1 MNQSY
6 KGFIDRLT
14 YHNPENGY
22 TIARL
27 VVEGQRERIAIVGTL
42 ASIQEGES
50 VEVEGVWTNHPKYGK
65 QFKVEHYKAVYPS
78 TLEGMQ
84 KYLGSG
90 LIKGIGPKSAK
101 RIVDHFG
108 EETLDIIDADP
119 QQLAEVPKLGKK
131 KVELIAAAWDE
142 QRQIKDVMVFLQS
155 HGITT
160 GYAVKIFKTYGQEA
174 IQKVR
179 SDPYRLERDVD
190 GIGFR
195 IADRIAQRLGLGR
208 DAPERVQAGIR
219 YLLSEAADEGHVYL
233 PTVRTMELP
242 AVGMME
248 LPAVGMME
256 LPAVGMMERAVE
268 ILDINAEL
276 LPPALEALRANDG
289 VVTEDLRCYLPPLH
303 RAEVGA
309 ASSLKRLLRAPAEEL
324 AVPAEAEDGLELAPA
339 QKEAVEL
346 VATSKVLVLTGGPGT
361 GKTTVTRRILH
372 LLEEGGLKVALC
384 SPTGRAA
391 KRLSEASGREAK
403 TIHRLLGF
411 QPGERQFKK
420 GYDDRLEVD
429 ALIVDEA
436 SMIDVVLMN
445 ALLRAL
451 PDHVRLVLVGDIDQ
465 LPSVG
470 PGNVLRDIIDS
481 AEVPVVRLTQIFR
494 QAQKSHIIRNAH
506 RINSGEMPIV
516 ENDAAADFY
525 FIQEGDPERVVELVE
540 ELCATRL
547 PSYRGWDQRNDIQVL
562 SPMYRGETGALNLN
576 QRLQQR
582 LNPHGQAHSHRGA
595 EFRVGDKV
603 MQVKNNYDKGVFNGD
618 IGTIE
623 RLDADKQ
630 VLYVRFDY
638 TLEYDQV
645 DLDQLT
651 LAYAISIHRSQGSE
665 FPVVVLP
672 LTTQHYVMLQ
682 RNLLY
687 TAITRAKQMIVIVGT
702 PKALKLAIANDKVA
716 QRYTTLKERLRG
728 EVGEVMEAGQAIPL
742 ESTLPSD

>member
-78 TLEGMQ
+78 TLEGIQ

-90 LIKGIGPKSAK
+90 LIKGIGPRSAK
-101 RIVDHFG
+101 RIVEHFG

-119 QQLAEVPKLGKK
+119 QRLAEVPKLGKK
-131 KVELIAAAWDE
+131 KVELITAAWDE

-242 AVGMME
+242 VVGMME

-346 VATSKVLVLTGGPGT
+346 VATKKVLVLTGGPGT
-361 GKTTVTRRILH
+361 GKTTVTRRILR

-436 SMIDVVLMN
+436 SMIDVVLLN

-525 FIQEGDPERVVELVE
+525 FIQEGNPERVVELVE

-623 RLDADKQ
+623 RLDAEKQ

-702 PKALKLAIANDKVA
+702 SKALKLAIANDKVA
-716 QRYTTLKERLRG
+716 QRYTTLKERLCG

>member
-27 VVEGQRERIAIVGTL
+27 VVEGQRERIAIVGAI

-50 VEVEGVWTNHPKYGK
+50 IEVEGVWTNHPQYGK
-65 QFKVEHYKAVYPS
+65 QLKVERYKAVYPS

-90 LIKGIGPKSAK
+90 LIKGVGPRSAK

-108 EETLDIIDADP
+108 AETLDIIDADP
-119 QQLAEVPKLGKK
+119 HRLAEVPKLGKK
-131 KVELIAAAWDE
+131 RVELIAEAWDE
-142 QRQIKDVMVFLQS
+142 QRHIKDVMVFLQS

-195 IADRIAQRLGLGR
+195 IADRIAQRLGLGH

-233 PTVRTMELP
+233 P
-242 AVGMME
+242 AVE
-248 LPAVGMME
+248 
-256 LPAVGMMERAVE
+256 MMERAVE
-268 ILDINAEL
+268 ILEINAEL
-276 LPPALEALRANDG
+276 LPPALEALRTSDG
-289 VVTEDLRCYLPPLH
+289 AVTEDLRYYLPPLH
-303 RAEVGA
+303 RSEVGA
-309 ASSLKRLLRAPAEEL
+309 ASSLKRLLQAPAEAL
-324 AVPAEAEDGLELAPA
+324 AVPAAAEDGLELAPA
-339 QKEAVEL
+339 QIQAVEL

-372 LLEEGGLKVALC
+372 LLEKGGLKVGLC

-451 PDHVRLVLVGDIDQ
+451 PDHARLVLVGDIDQ

-470 PGNVLRDIIDS
+470 PGNVLRDVIDS
-481 AEVPVVRLTQIFR
+481 AQVPVVRLTQIFR

-516 ENDAAADFY
+516 ENHADADFY

-547 PSYRGWDQRNDIQVL
+547 PSYRGWDQRADIQVL

-582 LNPHGQAHSHRGA
+582 LNPHGQAHRHREA

-618 IGTIE
+618 IGTVE
-623 RLDADKQ
+623 RLDAEKQ

-728 EVGEVMEAGQAIPL
+728 EVGTVMEAGQAIPL
-742 ESTLPSD
+742 EPTLPSD

>member
-27 VVEGQRERIAIVGTL
+27 VVEGQRERVAIVGTL

-90 LIKGIGPKSAK
+90 LIKGVGPRSAK

-108 EETLDIIDADP
+108 AETLDVIDEDP
-119 QQLAEVPKLGKK
+119 RRLEEVPKLGKK
-131 KVELIAAAWDE
+131 RVELIAAAWDE

-256 LPAVGMMERAVE
+256 RAVE

-339 QKEAVEL
+339 QKQAVEL

-361 GKTTVTRRILH
+361 GKTTVTRRILR

-451 PDHVRLVLVGDIDQ
+451 TRPRSASASRRHRSVALSGAGQRAPRHHRLRRSAGGAPDADFS
-465 LPSVG
+465 PS
-470 PGNVLRDIIDS
+470 PKKPHHPQR
-481 AEVPVVRLTQIFR
+481 APHQQR
-494 QAQKSHIIRNAH
+494 RNAH
-506 RINSGEMPIV
+506 RR
-516 ENDAAADFY
+516 
-525 FIQEGDPERVVELVE
+525 ERRSRRFL
-540 ELCATRL
+540 LYPRRRPRA
-547 PSYRGWDQRNDIQVL
+547 G
-562 SPMYRGETGALNLN
+562 G
-576 QRLQQR
+576 
-582 LNPHGQAHSHRGA
+582 
-595 EFRVGDKV
+595 RVG
-603 MQVKNNYDKGVFNGD
+603 
-618 IGTIE
+618 
-623 RLDADKQ
+623 
-630 VLYVRFDY
+630 
-638 TLEYDQV
+638 
-645 DLDQLT
+645 
-651 LAYAISIHRSQGSE
+651 
-665 FPVVVLP
+665 
-672 LTTQHYVMLQ
+672 
-682 RNLLY
+682 
-687 TAITRAKQMIVIVGT
+687 
-702 PKALKLAIANDKVA
+702 
-716 QRYTTLKERLRG
+716 
-728 EVGEVMEAGQAIPL
+728 
-742 ESTLPSD
+742 

>member
-1 MNQSY
+1 MNQLY
-6 KGFIDRLT
+6 KGSIERLT

-27 VVEGQRERIAIVGTL
+27 AVEGQRERIAIVGSL
-42 ASIQEGES
+42 ASIQVGEN
-50 VEVEGVWTNHPKYGK
+50 VEIEGVWTNHPKYGK
-65 QFKVEHYKAVYPS
+65 QLKVERYKAVYPS

-90 LIKGIGPKSAK
+90 LIKGIGPRSAK
-101 RIVDHFG
+101 RIVEHFG
-108 EETLDIIDADP
+108 EQTLDVIDADP
-119 QQLAEVPKLGKK
+119 QRLAEVPKLGKK

-160 GYAVKIFKTYGQEA
+160 GYAVRIFKTYGQEA
-174 IQKVR
+174 IHKVR

-195 IADRIAQRLGLGR
+195 IADRIAQRLGIGR

-233 PTVRTMELP
+233 P
-242 AVGMME
+242 AV
-248 LPAVGMME
+248 A
-256 LPAVGMMERAVE
+256 MMERAVE
-268 ILDINAEL
+268 ILEINAEL
-276 LPPALEALRANDG
+276 LPQALEALRASDG
-289 VVTEDLRCYLPPLH
+289 VVTEDLHYYLPPLH

-309 ASSLKRLLRAPAEEL
+309 ASSLKRLLQASAEEL
-324 AVPAEAEDGLELAPA
+324 AIPAEDEDGLELAPE
-339 QKEAVEL
+339 QRQAVEL

-361 GKTTVTRRILH
+361 GKTTVTRRILR
-372 LLEEGGLKVALC
+372 LLEADGLKVALC

-436 SMIDVVLMN
+436 SMIDVVLLN

-451 PDHVRLVLVGDIDQ
+451 PDHARLVLVGDIDQ

-525 FIQEGDPERVVELVE
+525 FIQEGEPEKVVELVE

-547 PSYRGWDQRNDIQVL
+547 PSYRGWNRRDDIQVL

-623 RLDADKQ
+623 RLDAEKQ

-716 QRYTTLKERLRG
+716 QRYTTLKQRLRG
-728 EVGEVMEAGQAIPL
+728 EVGAVLEAGQATPL
-742 ESTLPSD
+742 ESD

>member
-27 VVEGQRERIAIVGTL
+27 AVEGQRERIVIVG
-42 ASIQEGES
+42 AIAAIQEGES
-50 VEVEGVWTNHPKYGK
+50 VEVAGVWTQHPKYGK
-65 QFKVEHYKAVYPS
+65 QLKVEHYKAVYPS
-78 TLEGMQ
+78 TLEGVQ

-90 LIKGIGPKSAK
+90 LIKGVGPRSAK

-108 EETLDIIDADP
+108 AETLDIIDADP
-119 QQLAEVPKLGKK
+119 GRLAEVPKLGKK
-131 KVELIAAAWDE
+131 RVELIAAAWDE

-174 IQKVR
+174 ILKVR

-195 IADRIAQRLGLGR
+195 IADRIAQRLGLSR

-233 PTVRTMELP
+233 P
-242 AVGMME
+242 AVE
-248 LPAVGMME
+248 
-256 LPAVGMMERAVE
+256 MMERAVE

-276 LPPALEALRANDG
+276 LPPALEALRATDG
-289 VVTEDLRCYLPPLH
+289 VVTEDLHYYLPPLH

-309 ASSLKRLLRAPAEEL
+309 ASSLKRLLQAPTAEL
-324 AVPAEAEDGLELAPA
+324 AVPAEADDGLALAPA
-339 QKEAVEL
+339 QKQAVEL

-372 LLEEGGLKVALC
+372 LLEESGLKVALC

-420 GYDDRLEVD
+420 GYDDHLELD

-451 PDHVRLVLVGDIDQ
+451 PDRARLVLVGDIDQ

-481 AEVPVVRLTQIFR
+481 AKVPVVCLTQIFR

-516 ENDAAADFY
+516 ENHADADFY

-562 SPMYRGETGALNLN
+562 APMYRGETGALNLN
-576 QRLQQR
+576 QRLQQH
-582 LNPHGQAHSHRGA
+582 LNPHGQVHRHRGA

-618 IGTIE
+618 IGTVE
-623 RLDADKQ
+623 RLDAEKQ

-651 LAYAISIHRSQGSE
+651 LAYAISIHRAQGSE

-672 LTTQHYVMLQ
+672 LTTQHYIMLQ

-716 QRYTTLKERLRG
+716 QRYTTLKARLRG
-728 EVGEVMEAGQAIPL
+728 EVGAVLEAASL
-742 ESTLPSD
+742 

>member
-27 VVEGQRERIAIVGTL
+27 VVEGQRERIAIVGAI

-50 VEVEGVWTNHPKYGK
+50 IEVEGVWTNHPKYGK
-65 QFKVEHYKAVYPS
+65 QLKVEHYKAVYPS

-90 LIKGIGPKSAK
+90 LIKGIGPRSAK
-101 RIVDHFG
+101 RIVEHFG
-108 EETLDIIDADP
+108 EETLDVIDADP
-119 QQLAEVPKLGKK
+119 QRLAEVPKLGKK
-131 KVELIAAAWDE
+131 KVELIAEAWDE

-195 IADRIAQRLGLGR
+195 IADRIAQRLGLSH

-219 YLLSEAADEGHVYL
+219 YLLSEAANEGHVYL
-233 PTVRTMELP
+233 P
-242 AVGMME
+242 AVE
-248 LPAVGMME
+248 
-256 LPAVGMMERAVE
+256 MMERAVE

-276 LPPALEALRANDG
+276 LPPALEALRASDG
-289 VVTEDLRCYLPPLH
+289 VVTEDLHYYLPPLH
-303 RAEVGA
+303 RSEVGA
-309 ASSLKRLLRAPAEEL
+309 ASSLKRLLQASAAEL

-339 QKEAVEL
+339 QEQAVEL

-361 GKTTVTRRILH
+361 GKTTVTRRILR

-420 GYDDRLEVD
+420 GYDDRLELD

-436 SMIDVVLMN
+436 SMIDMVLMN

-451 PDHVRLVLVGDIDQ
+451 PDRARLVLVGDIDQ

-481 AEVPVVRLTQIFR
+481 AQVPVVRLTQIFR

-506 RINSGEMPIV
+506 RINSGEMPVV
-516 ENDAAADFY
+516 ENHAAADFY
-525 FIQEGDPERVVELVE
+525 FIREGDPEQVVELVE

-547 PSYRGWDQRNDIQVL
+547 PSYREWDRRADIQVL

-582 LNPHGQAHSHRGA
+582 LNPHGQALRHRGA

-623 RLDADKQ
+623 RLDAEKQ

-716 QRYTTLKERLRG
+716 QRYTTLKERLCG
-728 EVGEVMEAGQAIPL
+728 EVGAVLEAGQAVPL
-742 ESTLPSD
+742 EPTRPSD

>member
-14 YHNPENGY
+14 YYNPENGY

-42 ASIQEGES
+42 ASIEEGES
-50 VEVEGVWTNHPKYGK
+50 IEVEGAWTNHPKYGK

-101 RIVDHFG
+101 RIVEHFG

-242 AVGMME
+242 VVGT
-248 LPAVGMME
+248 ME

-276 LPPALEALRANDG
+276 LPPALEALRASDG

-309 ASSLKRLLRAPAEEL
+309 ASSLKRLLRTPAEEL
-324 AVPAEAEDGLELAPA
+324 AVPAEAEDGLELALT

-436 SMIDVVLMN
+436 SMIDVVLLN

-481 AEVPVVRLTQIFR
+481 AAVPVVRLTQIFR

-547 PSYRGWDQRNDIQVL
+547 PSYQGWDRRDDIQVL

-623 RLDADKQ
+623 RLDTEKQ

-702 PKALKLAIANDKVA
+702 TKALKLAIANDKVA

-742 ESTLPSD
+742 ESALPSD

>member
-27 VVEGQRERIAIVGTL
+27 VVEGQRERIAIVGAI

-50 VEVEGVWTNHPKYGK
+50 IEVEGVWTNHPKYGK
-65 QFKVEHYKAVYPS
+65 QLKVERYKAVYPS

-90 LIKGIGPKSAK
+90 LIKGIGPRSAK
-101 RIVDHFG
+101 RIVEHFG
-108 EETLDIIDADP
+108 EETLDVIDADP
-119 QQLAEVPKLGKK
+119 QRLAEVPKLGKK
-131 KVELIAAAWDE
+131 KVELIAEAWDE

-195 IADRIAQRLGLGR
+195 IADRIAQRLGLSH

-219 YLLSEAADEGHVYL
+219 YLLSEAANEGHVYL
-233 PTVRTMELP
+233 P
-242 AVGMME
+242 AVE
-248 LPAVGMME
+248 
-256 LPAVGMMERAVE
+256 MMERAVE

-276 LPPALEALRANDG
+276 LPPALEALRASDG
-289 VVTEDLRCYLPPLH
+289 VVTEDLHYYLPPLH
-303 RAEVGA
+303 RSEVGA
-309 ASSLKRLLRAPAEEL
+309 ASSLKRLLQASAAEL

-339 QKEAVEL
+339 QEQAVEL

-361 GKTTVTRRILH
+361 GKTTVTRRILR

-420 GYDDRLEVD
+420 GYDDRLELD

-451 PDHVRLVLVGDIDQ
+451 PDRARLVLVGDIDQ

-481 AEVPVVRLTQIFR
+481 AQVPVVRLTQIFR

-506 RINSGEMPIV
+506 RINSGEMPVV
-516 ENDAAADFY
+516 ENHAAADFY
-525 FIQEGDPERVVELVE
+525 FIREGDPEQVVELVE

-547 PSYRGWDQRNDIQVL
+547 PSYREWDRRADIQVL

-582 LNPHGQAHSHRGA
+582 LNPHRQALRHRGA

-623 RLDADKQ
+623 RLDAEKQ

-716 QRYTTLKERLRG
+716 QRYTTLKERLCG
-728 EVGEVMEAGQAIPL
+728 EVGAVLEAGQAVPL
-742 ESTLPSD
+742 EPTRPSD

>member
-27 VVEGQRERIAIVGTL
+27 VVEGQRERIAIVGAI

-50 VEVEGVWTNHPKYGK
+50 VEVEGAWTNHPKYGK

-90 LIKGIGPKSAK
+90 LIKGVGPRSAK

-108 EETLDIIDADP
+108 AETLDIIDEDP
-119 QQLAEVPKLGKK
+119 RRLEEVPKLGKK
-131 KVELIAAAWDE
+131 RVELIAEAWDE

-195 IADRIAQRLGLGR
+195 IADRIAQRLGMGR

-242 AVGMME
+242 VVG
-248 LPAVGMME
+248 VME

-309 ASSLKRLLRAPAEEL
+309 ASSLKRLLHTPAADL
-324 AVPAEAEDGLELAPA
+324 AVPAEAGDGLELAPA
-339 QKEAVEL
+339 QIQAVEL

-361 GKTTVTRRILH
+361 GKTTVTRRILR

-420 GYDDRLEVD
+420 GYDDRLEID

-451 PDHVRLVLVGDIDQ
+451 SDHARLVLVGDIDQ

-481 AEVPVVRLTQIFR
+481 AAVPVVRLTQIFR
-494 QAQKSHIIRNAH
+494 QAEKSHIIRNAH

-516 ENDAAADFY
+516 ENHADADFY

-547 PSYRGWDQRNDIQVL
+547 PSYRGWDRRNDIQVL
-562 SPMYRGETGALNLN
+562 APMYRGETGALNLN

-603 MQVKNNYDKGVFNGD
+603 MQVKNDYDKGVFNGD

-623 RLDADKQ
+623 RLDAEKQ

-651 LAYAISIHRSQGSE
+651 LAYAISIHRAQGSE

-728 EVGEVMEAGQAIPL
+728 EVGTVLEAGQAIPL
-742 ESTLPSD
+742 EPTLPSD

>member
-27 VVEGQRERIAIVGTL
+27 VVEGQRERIAIVGAI

-78 TLEGMQ
+78 TLEGIQ

-90 LIKGIGPKSAK
+90 LIKGVGPRSAK
-101 RIVDHFG
+101 RIVEHFG

-119 QQLAEVPKLGKK
+119 QRLAEVPKLGKK
-131 KVELIAAAWDE
+131 RVELIAAAWDE

-233 PTVRTMELP
+233 P
-242 AVGMME
+242 AVE
-248 LPAVGMME
+248 
-256 LPAVGMMERAVE
+256 MMERAVE

-289 VVTEDLRCYLPPLH
+289 VVTEDLHYYLPPLH
-303 RAEVGA
+303 RAEVGTG
-309 ASSLKRLLRAPAEEL
+309 SSLKRLLQAPAADL

-339 QKEAVEL
+339 QKQAVEL

-372 LLEEGGLKVALC
+372 LLEEDGLKVALC

-436 SMIDVVLMN
+436 SMIDVVLLN

-516 ENDAAADFY
+516 ENHADADFY

-547 PSYRGWDQRNDIQVL
+547 PSYRGWDRRNDIQVL
-562 SPMYRGETGALNLN
+562 APMYRGETGALNLN

-623 RLDADKQ
+623 RLDAEKQ

-651 LAYAISIHRSQGSE
+651 LAYAISIHRAQGSE

-716 QRYTTLKERLRG
+716 QRYTTLKQRLRG
-728 EVGEVMEAGQAIPL
+728 EVGEVLEAGEAIPL